1 MLLLIQRRHLRVLV
15 VDHLVRKTVLVLTL
29 QRAAHVL
36 GLARVLL
43 GPRLRQM
50 LHLLLGLGRCTE
62 LLVLDRAVEEV
73 VVQAIS

>member
-1 MLLLIQRRHLRVLV
+1 MLLIQRHHLRVLV
-15 VDHLVRKTVLVLTL
+15 VDHLVSKTVLILTL

-36 GLARVLL
+36 CLARVFL
-43 GPRLRQM
+43 GPWLRQM
-50 LHLLLGLGRCTE
+50 LHLLLGLGCCAE